1 VLRPRLFQAAFQTLQ
16 VFFPVWGRSFR
27 SFTSSFFSLSFFF
40 SDVVFPHFP
49 QGIGKSFRPQLFRG
63 VPHGRRHGVT
73 VSFGVVSL
81 RTWCQTWGIS
91 FSVCFH
97 SWNMLLFSQVEQRR
111 DMIWYD
117 RINIYTIYIC
127 YVYDIWS
134 TFVRA
139 FKGNAGNVMIFQVDL
154 VILRRVCF
162 NFLELISAP
171 SFSAFLS
178 QSFISGYGGRR
189 GLLTESTAQKRS
201 IQRLS
206 SVSLTKLCG
215 RGKRQS

>member
-111 DMIWYD
+111 DMIW
-117 RINIYTIYIC
+117 
-127 YVYDIWS
+127 
-134 TFVRA
+134 
-139 FKGNAGNVMIFQVDL
+139 
-154 VILRRVCF
+154 
-162 NFLELISAP
+162 
-171 SFSAFLS
+171 
-178 QSFISGYGGRR
+178 
-189 GLLTESTAQKRS
+189 
-201 IQRLS
+201 
-206 SVSLTKLCG
+206 
-215 RGKRQS
+215 